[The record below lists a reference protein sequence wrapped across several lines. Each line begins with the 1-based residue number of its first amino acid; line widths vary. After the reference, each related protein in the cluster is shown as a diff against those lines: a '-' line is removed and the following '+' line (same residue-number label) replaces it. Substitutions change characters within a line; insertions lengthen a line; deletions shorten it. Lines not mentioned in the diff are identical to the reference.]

1 MTDHKTINDL
11 VAHEWR
17 PGVSAGAAARQICRS
32 LGPSALKELLEALL
46 TEANEASHDRYL
58 ILDEI
63 KKFNLDF
70 GKQVELARDQASFKD
85 QSETT
90 QARWLGYA
98 EVALAFRSPSV
109 NGAVAMDRDQIALD
123 AAHQIEALPSDLREI
138 QKTARIQLI
147 VLYAI
152 RAAGA
157 LHSRNDRSASE
168 QAHEADF
175 IDREALIAA
184 GPQGREPKGRDHFIA
199 EAIAE
204 NDEASRP
211 LAVAP
216 APIEVAP
223 AASAGTIENILHD
236 HFYTGEPGQHQAIKA
251 AAITLRSAAP
261 LADAPDGALRGDA
274 IPLLDYVDDLDRH
287 GTIDHDIAFELKK
300 RIAKSVPGIAA
311 NARAEA
317 MREMDALLAEA
328 ADILNSADNSQAMD
342 LGSKITEFRRNRQ
355 QRDKCDAHPEIDDSW
370 VCGRCNWRSFEPN
383 TNPNYRPPQC
393 KRAALS
399 AREG

>member
-123 AAHQIEALPSDLREI
+123 AAHQIEALPNDLGEI

-147 VLYAI
+147 VLSAI
-152 RAAGA
+152 RAAAA

-175 IDREALIAA
+175 IDREALLTA
-184 GPQGREPKGRDHFIA
+184 GPQGPEPGPNWARFSLVNMMSAVSKLSPESTEQELFGRIA
-199 EAIAE
+199 DALLKSNLRLPSTGDSPA
-204 NDEASRP
+204 
-211 LAVAP
+211 LAGAP
-216 APIEVAP
+216 A
-223 AASAGTIENILHD
+223 
-236 HFYTGEPGQHQAIKA
+236 
-251 AAITLRSAAP
+251 
-261 LADAPDGALRGDA
+261 GALREA
-274 IPLLDYVDDLDRH
+274 LTKVRMELWVDYCLGMGRTDTDPRPFDSKPHIRI
-287 GTIDHDIAFELKK
+287 ID
-300 RIAKSVPGIAA
+300 
-311 NARAEA
+311 
-317 MREMDALLAEA
+317 
-328 ADILNSADNSQAMD
+328 
-342 LGSKITEFRRNRQ
+342 
-355 QRDKCDAHPEIDDSW
+355 
-370 VCGRCNWRSFEPN
+370 
-383 TNPNYRPPQC
+383 
-393 KRAALS
+393 AALS